1 MGCVTIGKITSLT
14 CLQNFNQSLDI
25 NYKLAMLKR
34 LYNKELTQQFARAQI
49 RIHRTSRS
57 KPTDREAYILKNS
70 EKMCPLS
77 KLSNEKSITWQYL
90 RRWLHHK
97 NFCIEMVQKENLRLN
112 VENKKLRQL
121 LSDVRVLLASSG
133 IEEDVE
139 EDE

>member
-1 MGCVTIGKITSLT
+1 MGCVKIGKITSLT

-25 NYKLAMLKR
+25 NYKLTMLKR
-34 LYNKELTQQFARAQI
+34 LFNKELTTLQFARAQI

-57 KPTDREAYILKNS
+57 KLTDREAYILKNS
-70 EKMCPLS
+70 EKMYPLS

-97 NFCIEMVQKENLRLN
+97 NFCIEMVQKENLRLKA
-112 VENKKLRQL
+112 ENKKLRQL
-121 LSDVRVLLASSG
+121 RVLLASSG